1 MAAFGLVRVDNR
13 LAHGMV
19 ASNWKNTINPKKV
32 IILDDETYGDKP
44 IQKVMAIGLLPT
56 PLVTYT
62 VKGGV
67 DKYKENK
74 FGGGKIFLLFKEVE
88 FAYEAWKLGVEI
100 PHLDIGQVHSK
111 DGRRPINGTVNL
123 SEAEIS
129 MLREMQNGGVRV
141 YIKQGVSDPE
151 IELDEI
157 EKIFEK
163 NK

>member
-1 MAAFGLVRVDNR
+1 MAEFGLVRVDNR

-32 IILDDETYGDKP
+32 VIFDDETYADKP
-44 IQKVMAIGLLPT
+44 IQKVMAVGLLPT

-62 VKGGV
+62 VQGGI

-74 FGGGKIFLLFKEVE
+74 LGGGKVFLLFKEVE
-88 FAYEAWKLGVEI
+88 FAYAAWKGGVNI

-111 DGRRPINGTVNL
+111 EGRKPINGTVNL
-123 SEAEIS
+123 SKEEID
-129 MLREMQNGGVRV
+129 MLKEMQAGGVRV

-151 IELDEI
+151 IECAEI

-163 NK
+163 A